1 MYFKTSLSYTGP
13 KKYILRSAGTDSVWG
28 FYSTEE
34 KKKKSQD
41 QLKWVCLFENTGLNS
56 VKLLCLL
63 NQQST

>member
-34 KKKKSQD
+34 KKKKKSRPIQM
-41 QLKWVCLFENTGLNS
+41 S
-56 VKLLCLL
+56 LLIWKHWSEFCKTAL
-63 NQQST
+63 SA

>member
-34 KKKKSQD
+34 KKKIKTNSNESAY
-41 QLKWVCLFENTGLNS
+41 LKTLVWIL
-56 VKLLCLL
+56 
-63 NQQST
+63 